1 MSFLQMTN
9 LKCMCDHK
17 SCCDNSFRDLLVK
30 EQKKVGELMRE
41 GVALGEFEDRQRRQI
56 DLWKSKAERLAEA
69 LKELDE
75 YVIDCLNW
83 EEDEVKSKKWWA
95 QLENKHKQAKEA
107 LADYGKETK

>member
-1 MSFLQMTN
+1 MSCEHARPKTCLFHYCETCLST
-9 LKCMCDHK
+9 
-17 SCCDNSFRDLLVK
+17 DLAK

-69 LKELDE
+69 LKNLTQEMYEQVYGEHSDGPWIE
-75 YVIDCLNW
+75 CHPHYF
-83 EEDEVKSKKWWA
+83 K
-95 QLENKHKQAKEA
+95 AKEA